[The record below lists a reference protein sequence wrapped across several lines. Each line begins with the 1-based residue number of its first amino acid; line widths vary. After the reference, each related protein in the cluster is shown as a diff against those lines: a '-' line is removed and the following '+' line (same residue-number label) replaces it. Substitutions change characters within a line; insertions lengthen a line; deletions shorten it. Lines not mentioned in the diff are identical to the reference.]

1 MDYYPYRQRWIDV
14 IHFDA
19 KELFR
24 YILKTQQ
31 KCILKATKQTM
42 FLELTY
48 KVLFSIILLENGSK
62 CIEDIYLIQK
72 CNNTPENKIYCQ
84 KRTFLLSVL
93 CVRDLCQVSIFFSKM
108 FLFVVSL
115 EFQMLQWEC
124 FLVKQSIN
132 LQLKKWLIMS
142 IAVLAGIN

>member
-1 MDYYPYRQRWIDV
+1 M

-48 KVLFSIILLENGSK
+48 KALFSIILLENGSK

-93 CVRDLCQVSIFFSKM
+93 CVCDLCQVSIFFSKM

-132 LQLKKWLIMS
+132 LQLKK
-142 IAVLAGIN
+142 

>member
-1 MDYYPYRQRWIDV
+1 
-14 IHFDA
+14 
-19 KELFR
+19 
-24 YILKTQQ
+24 
-31 KCILKATKQTM
+31 M